1 MPGASPT
8 STAAL
13 DGADRHGLRRRRA
26 ATAFRATAAIEAVT
40 WAGLLVGMAFKYVL
54 AENDVGVRI
63 FGPIHGVAFI
73 AYVLAT
79 LYGFRILGWSRRLL
93 VVGLVCSVPPAATW
107 IFERSISRRGY
118 LA

>member
-1 MPGASPT
+1 MPGSSPT

-13 DGADRHGLRRRRA
+13 DGVDREGLRRRRA
-26 ATAFRATAAIEAVT
+26 AMAFRATAAIEAAT

-54 AENDVGVRI
+54 AENDIGVRV

-79 LYGFRILGWSRRLL
+79 VHVFRVLGWSRRLL
-93 VVGLVCSVPPAATW
+93 AVGLVCSVPPAATW